1 MAGPAVQKHVRPWR
15 VAVIL
20 TTALLALA
28 AAAPALG
35 ATVTQAPTV
44 SGDAATGSTLTASAG
59 QWTPAGAQPSY
70 DWLRCNAAGA
80 GCRPVAG
87 ACDRRYT
94 VRAADVGHRLR
105 ARLTVTEAGGPR
117 DSATSEATKVV
128 VFKPYFIPTGNDTGQ
143 PCVVVTP
150 TGPGEGTFT
159 AGGATGA
166 GTTPAPDTSLRFID
180 PFPVVR
186 IAGRFRGSRTSLT
199 RVSVRAPAGT
209 RIRVACD
216 GRGCPYRRRT
226 VAARLL
232 RVRSLQRSYAPR
244 ATIEIRVTQPHRI
257 GKYTRLKTRRGKVP
271 LRIDRCLMPGS
282 TRPVRCPAA

>member
-15 VAVIL
+15 AAVIL
-20 TTALLALA
+20 TTVLLAL

-44 SGDAATGSTLTASAG
+44 SGDAATGSTLTASTG
-59 QWTPAGAQPSY
+59 QWTPAAAQPSY
-70 DWLRCNAAGA
+70 DWLRCNAAGN

-94 VRAADVGHRLR
+94 VRGADVGHTLR

-117 DSATSEATKVV
+117 DFASSEPTRVV

-150 TGPGEGTFT
+150 TGPGQGTFT

-186 IAGRFRGSRTSLT
+186 IAGRFRGTRTSLT
-199 RVSVRAPAGT
+199 RVSVSAPRGT
-209 RIRVACD
+209 RIRVACN
-216 GRGCPYRRRT
+216 GHGCPYRHRA
-226 VAARLL
+226 VAGRLL

-244 ATIEIRVTQPHRI
+244 ATIEIRVTQAHRI
-257 GKYTRLKTRRGKVP
+257 GKYTRLKTRRGKAPV
-271 LRIDRCLMPGS
+271 RIDRCLMPGS

>member
-1 MAGPAVQKHVRPWR
+1 MAGPAVKKHARPWR

-20 TTALLALA
+20 TTASIAL
-28 AAAPALG
+28 AAAPALA

-44 SGDAATGSTLTASAG
+44 WGDPSTGSTLTASPG

-70 DWLRCNAAGA
+70 DWLRCDAAGN

-94 VRAADVGHRLR
+94 VRGADEEHTLR
-105 ARLTVTEAGGPR
+105 ARLTVAEAGGPR
-117 DSATSEATKVV
+117 DSATSEATRPV
-128 VFKPYFIPTGNDTGQ
+128 VFKPYSIPTGDDTGP

-159 AGGATGA
+159 AGGATGV

-199 RVSVRAPAGT
+199 RVTVRAPAGT
-209 RIRVACD
+209 RIRVACK

-244 ATIEIRVTQPHRI
+244 ATIEIRVTQGHRI
-257 GKYTRLKTRRGKVP
+257 GKYTRLTTRRGKAP
-271 LRIDRCLMPGS
+271 LRIDRCLKPGS

>member
-15 VAVIL
+15 AAVIL

-28 AAAPALG
+28 AAPAFG

-44 SGDAATGSTLTASAG
+44 SGEAATGSTLTASTG

-70 DWLRCNAAGA
+70 DWLRCNDAGN

-94 VRAADVGHRLR
+94 VRAADIGHTLR

-117 DSATSEATKVV
+117 DSASSAPTAVV

-150 TGPGEGTFT
+150 TGPGQGTFT
-159 AGGATGA
+159 AGGTTGA

-199 RVSVRAPAGT
+199 RVSVNAPRGT
-209 RIRVACD
+209 HIRVACS
-216 GRGCPYRRRT
+216 GRGCPYRHRA
-226 VAARLL
+226 VAAKAL

-244 ATIEIRVTQPHRI
+244 TTIEIRVTQAHRI
-257 GKYTRLKTRRGKVP
+257 GKYTRLKTRRGKAP
-271 LRIDRCLMPGS
+271 TRIDRCLMPGS

>member
-20 TTALLALA
+20 TTASLALA
-28 AAAPALG
+28 AAPALALA

-44 SGDAATGSTLTASAG
+44 SGDASTGSTLTASAG
-59 QWTPAGAQPSY
+59 QWTPAGAQPS
-70 DWLRCNAAGA
+70 C
-80 GCRPVAG
+80 
-87 ACDRRYT
+87 
-94 VRAADVGHRLR
+94 
-105 ARLTVTEAGGPR
+105 
-117 DSATSEATKVV
+117 SEPTDVV
-128 VFKPYFIPTGNDTGQ
+128 VYSIPTGDDTGQ

-159 AGGATGA
+159 AGGATGV

-199 RVSVRAPAGT
+199 RVTVRAPAGT
-209 RIRVACD
+209 RIRVACK

-226 VAARLL
+226 VAGRLL

-244 ATIEIRVTQPHRI
+244 ATIEIRVTQGHRI
-257 GKYTRLKTRRGKVP
+257 GKYTRLTTRRGKAP
-271 LRIDRCLMPGS
+271 LRIDRCLKPGS

>member
-1 MAGPAVQKHVRPWR
+1 MAGLAVQKRVRPWR
-15 VAVIL
+15 DVVIL
-20 TTALLALA
+20 TTTLLAL

-35 ATVTQAPTV
+35 ATVTQPPTI
-44 SGDAATGSTLTASAG
+44 SGDPATGSTLTASAG
-59 QWTPAGAQPSY
+59 KWTPAGAQPNY
-70 DWLRCNAAGA
+70 DWLRCDAAGE

-87 ACDRRYT
+87 ACDRSYT
-94 VRAADVGHRLR
+94 VRDADVEYTLR
-105 ARLTVTEAGGPR
+105 ARLTVTEAGGAR
-117 DSATSEATKVV
+117 DSASSEPTAPIVA
-128 VFKPYFIPTGNDTGQ
+128 KPYSIPTGNDSGQ

-150 TGPGEGTFT
+150 TGPGQGIFT
-159 AGGATGA
+159 SGSATGV
-166 GTTPAPDTSLRFID
+166 GTTPAPDTTLHFID

-186 IAGRFRGSRTSLT
+186 IAGRFKGSRTSLT
-199 RVSVRAPAGT
+199 RVTVRTPAGT
-209 RIRVACD
+209 RIRVACT

-244 ATIEIRVTQPHRI
+244 ATIEIRVTQPRRI
-257 GKYTRLKTRRGKVP
+257 GKYTRLKTRRGKAP